1 MNDMERVVR
10 KFSSHAQSDRADRE
24 YYLSLTPQ
32 QRMEIMLELV
42 ARYRESFGDE
52 AAQGLK
58 RVYRIV
64 KLGES

>member
-1 MNDMERVVR
+1 MEYVVR
-10 KFSSHAQSDRADRE
+10 KFASHAESDKADRE

-32 QRMEIMLELV
+32 QRMDIMLELIR
-42 ARYRESFGDE
+42 RYQESFGDG

-58 RVYRIV
+58 RVYRII